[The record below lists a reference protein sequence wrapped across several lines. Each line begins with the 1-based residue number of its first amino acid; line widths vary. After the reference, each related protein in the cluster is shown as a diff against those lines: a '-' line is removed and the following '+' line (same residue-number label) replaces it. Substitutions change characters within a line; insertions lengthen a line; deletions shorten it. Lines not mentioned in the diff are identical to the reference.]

1 MRSACSKGARPVVL
15 TFVGYYL
22 PGYKSGGP
30 IRTIANIV
38 ATLGDEID
46 FRIVTSDR
54 DAAESEPYAHLDGS
68 DGWLEVGKAKVL
80 YLAPTRRSLRN
91 IGRIVRETPHDT
103 LYLNSFFDPVFT
115 LKPLLARRLGLAPKR
130 RCVIASR
137 GEFSPGALEL
147 KATKKRAFLTA
158 SRAFGLHRDLVWQ
171 ASSEHEEKDV
181 RAVMGDVAT
190 DIRIAAD
197 LLAPMEAQTPPPHRP
212 RAEGEPLRVVF
223 LSRISPMKNLDFA
236 LEVLKQVRAPVSL
249 DIYGPVREEA
259 YWARCSALMAE
270 LPSHVT
276 ATYRGSVEHDRVHG
290 ILAGYDLFFLPTL
303 GENFGHIILEALSA
317 GTPVLISD
325 ATPWRDLAALGVG
338 WDISLQAAGA
348 FADRIDRIAQSSAKE
363 RMEMRKRAL
372 AFAQSRQ
379 TDVVTVEANRSLLK
393 VVAST

>member
-130 RCVIASR
+130 RCVI
-137 GEFSPGALEL
+137 
-147 KATKKRAFLTA
+147 A